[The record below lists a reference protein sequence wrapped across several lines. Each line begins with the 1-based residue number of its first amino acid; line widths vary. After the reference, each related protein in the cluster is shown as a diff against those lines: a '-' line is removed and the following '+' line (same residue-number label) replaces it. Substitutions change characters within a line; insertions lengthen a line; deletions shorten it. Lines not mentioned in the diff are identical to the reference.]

1 MKKIT
6 KEQFLECIKGSQGL
20 LSKVQK
26 KLEAATGETWSWE
39 TVRNYVDKWEE
50 AQEAV
55 KAEKEA
61 MLDIAENNI
70 FRDMVNGD
78 VGTSKW
84 YLRMKGKE
92 RGYEDTPVIKLD
104 NEDPLNINLT
114 GDMESAESLA
124 ESSMVEIGNAE
135 EAGTE
140 GKADTTLYTP
150 EANRIGT
157 FCV

>member
-1 MKKIT
+1 MAKKLNVT
-6 KEQFLECIKGSQGL
+6 KEQLLEAIEGSQGL
-20 LSKVQK
+20 VSKIQR
-26 KLEAATGETWSWE
+26 KLMAAIGEKISWDAVDRLVHKYPEAE
-39 TVRNYVDKWEE
+39 
-50 AQEAV
+50 EAV

-70 FRDMVNGD
+70 FKDMVNGD
-78 VGTSKW
+78 TATSKW

-124 ESSMVEIGNAE
+124 ESAMVEIGNAE
-135 EAGTE
+135 EAGT
-140 GKADTTLYTP
+140 D
-150 EANRIGT
+150 
-157 FCV
+157 

>member
-1 MKKIT
+1 MAKKLNVT
-6 KEQFLECIKGSQGL
+6 KEQLLVAIEGSQGL
-20 LSKVQK
+20 VSKIQR
-26 KLEAATGETWSWE
+26 KLMAAIGEKISWDAVDRLVHKYPEAE
-39 TVRNYVDKWEE
+39 
-50 AQEAV
+50 EAV

-70 FRDMVNGD
+70 FKDMVNGD
-78 VGTSKW
+78 TATSKW

-114 GDMESAESLA
+114 GDTMSADELA

-135 EAGTE
+135 EAG
-140 GKADTTLYTP
+140 
-150 EANRIGT
+150 NN
-157 FCV
+157 